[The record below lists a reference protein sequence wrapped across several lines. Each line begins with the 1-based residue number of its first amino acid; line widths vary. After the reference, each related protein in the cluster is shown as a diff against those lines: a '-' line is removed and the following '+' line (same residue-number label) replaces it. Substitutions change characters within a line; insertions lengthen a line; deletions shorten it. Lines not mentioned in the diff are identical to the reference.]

1 LNSKEANIV
10 VFSDLDGTLLDERYD
25 FQKSKP
31 IIDQLLV
38 LNVPIVF
45 CSSKT
50 EAEIEFYRKELGI
63 RDPFISE
70 NGSAIFI
77 PRGYFQFD
85 YSFTRQTEKY
95 NIIELGTAYSVVRE
109 KLEKV
114 KKGSVAKIVGF
125 GDMTEEEIAEDS
137 GLPLELAKLAKRRQ
151 YDEPFRIVEGNE
163 NEVLDAIT
171 KEGLHAI
178 KGGRYFH
185 IMGKSDKGNAVAIL
199 KGLYAKGFGE
209 IIAYGIGD
217 SPNDLSM
224 LENVDIPISVRETN
238 RENERY
244 TIWTELLEKIRAALN
259 MKSEGVNGV

>member
-1 LNSKEANIV
+1 LNSKEANIM

-95 NIIELGTAYSVVRE
+95 NVIELGTAYSVIRK
-109 KLEKV
+109 KLDRV
-114 KKGSVAKIVGF
+114 KKSVGAKIVGF

-137 GLPLELAKLAKRRQ
+137 GLPLELAKLARRRH
-151 YDEPFRIVEGNE
+151 YDEPFRVIAGSEK
-163 NEVLDAIT
+163 EVINAIM
-171 KEGLHAI
+171 KEGFNYT

-185 IMGKSDKGNAVAIL
+185 IMGKTDKGTAVTLL
-199 KGLYAKGFGE
+199 KNLYTKRFGKLVTYGL
-209 IIAYGIGD
+209 GD
-217 SPNDLSM
+217 SPNDLTM
-224 LENVDIPISVRETN
+224 LEVVDMPICIGKTDGRTKGSNVWEEVLSQIRE
-238 RENERY
+238 
-244 TIWTELLEKIRAALN
+244 AALSQN
-259 MKSEGVNGV
+259 NRVSA